1 MARIYLIISDIEGI
15 FAVEKIFYT
24 KFGIALG
31 GTSHSWYS
39 YSTPSSNRG

>member
-1 MARIYLIISDIEGI
+1 MTRMYLIVNDVEVI
-15 FAVEKIFYT
+15 FHFEKICYT

-39 YSTPSSNRG
+39 SFTPSSNRG